1 MLVLMKMFLMWLW
14 IPKIK
19 IVKAEVTNFGDRG
32 GKRFFLKWEACVRP
46 YISSQ
51 AQSAMVFLWIYILKF
66 WAGVEAKWRPPC
78 SLVLFHVDNCETWKT
93 CLNRLA
99 FVMTSTCWPWSTLE
113 KACLKRAMALH
124 RDSGRSEA
132 ACAKA
137 ELCSRISW
145 QHGTLG
151 GRPGPPFL
159 PLIGW
164 TKFYATFHWT
174 SNSHLVMTA
183 QCNSTLWLVT

>member
-1 MLVLMKMFLMWLW
+1 
-14 IPKIK
+14 
-19 IVKAEVTNFGDRG
+19 
-32 GKRFFLKWEACVRP
+32 
-46 YISSQ
+46 
-51 AQSAMVFLWIYILKF
+51 
-66 WAGVEAKWRPPC
+66 
-78 SLVLFHVDNCETWKT
+78 
-93 CLNRLA
+93 
-99 FVMTSTCWPWSTLE
+99 MTSTCWPWSTLE

-183 QCNSTLWLVT
+183 QCNSTLWLVSYRVGGFHLLSAFKGYEISWGFNIFFFPPHKLWQQYGHLYLILFKIILKKYSASGMYTGSPIDRILLNVLPRSLN